1 MSSGDYESYSVPLS
15 AAERESMYGLSAQ
28 AKAEKIVRKHL
39 AREHGDVKVV
49 PDPDGADLKVYLDG
63 KIIRIW
69 VSGTDAPAIAWR
81 FMKALG
87 QKAHDDLKRG
97 MVALFHVVDVD
108 SQSPRM
114 YVLKHGRDFYL
125 EQEAKW
131 TAMPVKPEDMDKYPL
146 RGAFYR
152 YDDPF
157 EPVAVEDWEFVN
169 W

>member
-1 MSSGDYESYSVPLS
+1 MSSCEYESYSVPLS
-15 AAERESMYGLSAQ
+15 AAERESMYGLSAR

-63 KIIRIW
+63 KIIRIR
-69 VSGTDAPAIAWR
+69 VSGTNAPAIAWH

-108 SQSPRM
+108 SQNPCM

-125 EQEAKW
+125 EREAKW
-131 TAMPVKPEDMDKYPL
+131 TPTPVKPEDMDKYPL

-157 EPVAVEDWEFVN
+157 EPVAIEDWEFVN